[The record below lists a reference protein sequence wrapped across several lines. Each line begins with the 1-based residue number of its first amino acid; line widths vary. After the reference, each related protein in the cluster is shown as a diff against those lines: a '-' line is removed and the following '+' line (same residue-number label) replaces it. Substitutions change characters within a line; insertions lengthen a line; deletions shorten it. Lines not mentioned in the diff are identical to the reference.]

1 MKLKRLTAEEFS
13 YIYHK
18 VPRAG
23 VDIILKTDQGV
34 LLAKRSIYP
43 FKGTWCLPG
52 GTILFRE
59 PIEHAIKR
67 IAEDELGVE
76 VRIKEHLGII
86 DYLHDGYRHTVSN
99 AFLVEV
105 DLGKLISKNQ
115 ATGFQFFKK
124 LPVKINHY
132 QKDFLLANSQN
143 IFGN

>member
-1 MKLKRLTAEEFS
+1 MVILKRLTPKDFS
-13 YIYHK
+13 HIYHK

-59 PIEHAIKR
+59 PIEHAVKR
-67 IAEDELGVE
+67 IAKNELGVK
-76 VRIKEHLGII
+76 VRIKELLGII
-86 DYLHDGYRHTVSN
+86 DYLRDGYKHTVSN

-105 DLGKLISKNQ
+105 ESGDLTSKNQ
-115 ATGFQFFKK
+115 ATGIQFFKE
-124 LPVKINHY
+124 LPVKTNHY
-132 QKDFLLANSQN
+132 QKEFLLQN
-143 IFGN
+143 WSAIFA